1 MKTILR
7 YFWYRE
13 KYALHRSV
21 NGFFYY
27 LRKLPLVG
35 KSIPESIFKSY
46 SFKSGLFL
54 VLHILSIPSRF
65 LVKGLWLALNFY
77 FASFWINLL
86 ANGHLTSWQ
95 IQDENWLLGFS
106 IWITFVSFIYRFG
119 KGFEPFIAKSERE
132 FMQNFGLSQSS
143 FLQSQLFVEPIITS
157 LSYLPALL
165 IFSSLSGN
173 WLYLPL
179 GLLTIPAGSFT
190 GQALNRA
197 LFNRGV
203 LARRN
208 SWQSWIILGT
218 GLAAIACLILF
229 RNHLSP
235 IFLLPVLVYQVL
247 LIWLSYGY
255 LKQQTNHL
263 DYLSYCM
270 DQSLQLDKK
279 VSELIQTQGNEYTR
293 QGLQMQAK
301 LNMETGKDLS
311 HLSGMTYLNALLF
324 DRYRSILTKKLL
336 FRLGCLLAIILFL
349 EGIRW
354 FSKED
359 IEISNANYIEGLPFT
374 FMVMYAAS
382 MGKAVAQMVFVNCDI
397 SMLHYPFYRE
407 AKTIIAGFHYRFLQ
421 TVKLNAAFSG
431 SLLLALIFFT
441 RVQLPIETYLL
452 TALLLLSLTA
462 LFSFHDLFI
471 YYILQPFTKD
481 MEVVNPV
488 YKFLSG
494 ALYWVAYLN
503 IKLELGSHLYILL
516 ISLTMIAYVSIGY
529 WILLKKAPQTFRL
542 KA

>member
-7 YFWYRE
+7 YFWYQE
-13 KYALHRSV
+13 KYNLYRTV

-46 SFKSGLFL
+46 GFKSGLFW
-54 VLHILSIPSRF
+54 VLHIFSIPSRF

-77 FASFWINLL
+77 FASFWMNIL
-86 ANGHLTSWQ
+86 ASEELTFWN
-95 IQDENWLLGFS
+95 ILPGTWLLGFF
-106 IWITFVSFIYRFG
+106 IWMVFVGYANRFG
-119 KGFEPFIAKSERE
+119 KGFVPFIAKSERE

-157 LSYLPALL
+157 LFYLPALL

-179 GLLTIPAGSFT
+179 GLLTIPAGSFA
-190 GQALNRA
+190 GQALNRWF
-197 LFNRGV
+197 FNRQI
-203 LARRN
+203 LSRRN
-208 SWQSWIILGT
+208 SWQYWVILGT
-218 GLAAIACLILF
+218 GLAAIASLILF
-229 RNHLSP
+229 HNHLSL
-235 IFLLPVLVYQVL
+235 IFLLPVLACQGF
-247 LIWLSYGY
+247 LIWFGYRY

-263 DYLSYCM
+263 DYLQYCM
-270 DQSLQLDKK
+270 DQSLQMDKK
-279 VSELIQTQGNEYTR
+279 IFEMTKGNEYTR

-324 DRYRSILTKKLL
+324 DRYKKVLYKKVRNWVLAVGVILVSLEAFRYYLEPFTLTDAVLL
-336 FRLGCLLAIILFL
+336 QA
-349 EGIRW
+349 
-354 FSKED
+354 
-359 IEISNANYIEGLPFT
+359 LPFS
-374 FMVMYAAS
+374 FMIMYVAS
-382 MGKAVAQMVFVNCDI
+382 SGKVVAQMVFVNCDI

-407 AKTIIAGFHYRFLQ
+407 AKTIIAGFNYRFLQ
-421 TVKLNAAFSG
+421 TFKLNLIFAFSLFLAIMALG
-431 SLLLALIFFT
+431 RFAFSL
-441 RVQLPIETYLL
+441 ETILL
-452 TALLLLSLTA
+452 TALLLISLTA

-503 IKLELGSHLYILL
+503 TQLDLGSHTYILL
-516 ISLTMIAYVSIGY
+516 VSLAMITYVSIGY

-542 KA
+542 KS

>member
-7 YFWYRE
+7 YFWYQE
-13 KYALHRSV
+13 KYNLYRTV

-54 VLHILSIPSRF
+54 LLHILSIPSRF

-106 IWITFVSFIYRFG
+106 MWMVFVGYTYRFG

-132 FMQNFGLSQSS
+132 FMRNFGLSQSS

-157 LSYLPALL
+157 LFYLPALL

-179 GLLTIPAGSFT
+179 GLLTIPAGSFA
-190 GQALNRA
+190 GQALNRWF
-197 LFNRGV
+197 FNRQI
-203 LARRN
+203 LSRRN
-208 SWQSWIILGT
+208 SWQYWVILGT
-218 GLAAIACLILF
+218 GLAAIASLILF

-235 IFLLPVLVYQVL
+235 IFLLPVLACQVL
-247 LIWLSYGY
+247 LIWFGYGY

-263 DYLSYCM
+263 DYLQYCM
-270 DQSLQLDKK
+270 DQSLQMDKK
-279 VSELIQTQGNEYTR
+279 IFEMTKGNEYTR

-301 LNMETGKDLS
+301 LSMETGKDLS

-324 DRYRSILTKKLL
+324 DRYRSILTKKLH
-336 FRLGCLLAIILFL
+336 FRLGCLLAIVLFI

-359 IEISNANYIEGLPFT
+359 IQISNANYIEGLPFA
-374 FMVMYAAS
+374 FMVMYVAS
-382 MGKAVAQMVFVNCDI
+382 MGKVVAQMVFVNCDI

-407 AKTIIAGFHYRFLQ
+407 AKTIIAGFNYRFWQ
-421 TVKLNAAFSG
+421 TCKLNLIFASSLFLTIMVLGRFAFSM
-431 SLLLALIFFT
+431 
-441 RVQLPIETYLL
+441 ETILL
-452 TALLLLSLTA
+452 TALLLISLTA

-481 MEVVNPV
+481 MDVSNPL

-503 IKLELGSHLYILL
+503 TQLDLGSHTYILL
-516 ISLTMIAYVSIGY
+516 VSLAMITYVSIGY

-542 KA
+542 KE

>member
-7 YFWYRE
+7 YSWYQE
-13 KYALHRSV
+13 KYNLYRSV

-46 SFKSGLFL
+46 SFKSGFFL

-65 LVKGLWLALNFY
+65 LVKGIWLAFY
-77 FASFWINLL
+77 SCIAAFWIKLL
-86 ANGHLTSWQ
+86 SNNQLKFWQ
-95 IQDENWLLGFS
+95 IPSDAWLLCFS
-106 IWITFVSFIYRFG
+106 MWAIFVGYIYRFG
-119 KGFEPFIAKSERE
+119 RGFEPFIAKPERE
-132 FMQNFGLSQSS
+132 FMRNFGLSQSS

-157 LSYLPALL
+157 LAYLPALL
-165 IFSSLSGN
+165 IFSNLAGN

-179 GLLTIPAGSFT
+179 GLLTIPSGSLT
-190 GQALNRA
+190 GHALNRA
-197 LFNRGV
+197 LFKRGI

-208 SWQSWIILGT
+208 SWQSWVIFGT
-218 GLAAIACLILF
+218 GLVAIACLILF
-229 RNHLSP
+229 RNHLLP
-235 IFLLPVLVYQVL
+235 IFLLPVLVCQVL

-263 DYLSYCM
+263 DYLQYCM
-270 DQSLQLDKK
+270 DQSLQLDQKIFEMTK
-279 VSELIQTQGNEYTR
+279 GNEYTR

-301 LNMETGKDLS
+301 LNAETGKDLS

-324 DRYRSILTKKLL
+324 DRYKKVLYKKVQNWVLALVVIL
-336 FRLGCLLAIILFL
+336 AAL
-349 EGIRW
+349 EGIRYFLEP
-354 FSKED
+354 FSFTE
-359 IEISNANYIEGLPFT
+359 AYLLQFLPLS
-374 FMVMYAAS
+374 FMIMYVAS
-382 MGKAVAQMVFVNCDI
+382 SGKVVAQMVFVNCDI

-407 AKTIIAGFHYRFLQ
+407 AKTIIAGFNYRFLQ
-421 TVKLNAAFSG
+421 TCKLNLIFATCLFLAIMVLGRFAFS
-431 SLLLALIFFT
+431 L
-441 RVQLPIETYLL
+441 ETILL

-471 YYILQPFTKD
+471 YYILQPFTND
-481 MEVVNPV
+481 MDVVNPL

-503 IKLELGSHLYILL
+503 TRINVGSHTYILL
-516 ISLTMIAYVSIGY
+516 VSLAMIAYVSIGY

>member
-7 YFWYRE
+7 YFWYQE
-13 KYALHRSV
+13 KYNLYRTV

-54 VLHILSIPSRF
+54 ILHILSIPSRF

-77 FASFWINLL
+77 FASFWMNILSTGEPTFWNILP
-86 ANGHLTSWQ
+86 NT
-95 IQDENWLLGFS
+95 WLLGFS
-106 IWITFVSFIYRFG
+106 LWLVFVGYAYRFG

-157 LSYLPALL
+157 LFYLPALL

-179 GLLTIPAGSFT
+179 GLLTIPTGVFT
-190 GQALNRA
+190 GQALKRA

-208 SWQSWIILGT
+208 SWQSWVILAT
-218 GLAAIACLILF
+218 GLAAIASLILF

-235 IFLLPVLVYQVL
+235 IFLLPVLACQVL
-247 LIWLSYGY
+247 LIWFGYGY

-263 DYLSYCM
+263 DYLYYCM
-270 DQSLQLDKK
+270 DQSLQMDKK
-279 VSELIQTQGNEYTR
+279 IFEMTKGNEYTR

-301 LNMETGKDLS
+301 LNIEKGKDLS

-324 DRYRSILTKKLL
+324 DRYKKVLYKKVRGWVLSLVVILVALEAFRYYLEPFELTDAVLL
-336 FRLGCLLAIILFL
+336 RC
-349 EGIRW
+349 
-354 FSKED
+354 
-359 IEISNANYIEGLPFT
+359 LPFS
-374 FMVMYAAS
+374 FMIMYVAS
-382 MGKAVAQMVFVNCDI
+382 SGKVVAQMVFVNCDI

-407 AKTIIAGFHYRFLQ
+407 AKTIIAGFNYRFLQ
-421 TVKLNAAFSG
+421 TFKLNLIFAFSLFLAIMALG
-431 SLLLALIFFT
+431 RFAFSL
-441 RVQLPIETYLL
+441 ETILL
-452 TALLLLSLTA
+452 TALLLISLTA

-503 IKLELGSHLYILL
+503 IKLDIGSHLYILL
-516 ISLTMIAYVSIGY
+516 ISLAMIAYVSIGY

-542 KA
+542 K

>member
-7 YFWYRE
+7 YFWYQE
-13 KYALHRSV
+13 KYNLHRTV

-35 KSIPESIFKSY
+35 QSIPESIFKSY
-46 SFKSGLFL
+46 SFKSALFL
-54 VLHILSIPSRF
+54 FLHIFSIPSRF

-86 ANGHLTSWQ
+86 SGGEFNFWNVLPGT
-95 IQDENWLLGFS
+95 WLLGFS
-106 IWITFVSFIYRFG
+106 LWLVFVGYAFRFG
-119 KGFEPFIAKSERE
+119 KGFEPFIAKSKRE
-132 FMQNFGLSQSS
+132 FMRNFGLSQSS
-143 FLQSQLFVEPIITS
+143 FLQSQLFIEPIITS

-190 GQALNRA
+190 GQALNRWF
-197 LFNRGV
+197 FNRRILSG
-203 LARRN
+203 RN

-218 GLAAIACLILF
+218 GLAAIASLILF

-235 IFLLPVLVYQVL
+235 IFLLPVLACQVL
-247 LIWLSYGY
+247 LIWFGYRY

-263 DYLSYCM
+263 DYFYYCM
-270 DQSLQLDKK
+270 DQSLQMDKNFF
-279 VSELIQTQGNEYTR
+279 ELTKGNEYTR
-293 QGLQMQAK
+293 QGLQMQDK
-301 LNMETGKDLS
+301 LSTEKGKDLS

-324 DRYRSILTKKLL
+324 DRYKKVLYKKVRNWVLSLVVILVALEALRYYLGPFELTDTILL
-336 FRLGCLLAIILFL
+336 RF
-349 EGIRW
+349 
-354 FSKED
+354 
-359 IEISNANYIEGLPFT
+359 LPFS
-374 FMVMYAAS
+374 FMIMYIAS
-382 MGKAVAQMVFVNCDI
+382 SGKVVVQMVFVNCDI

-407 AKTIIAGFHYRFLQ
+407 AKTIIAGFNYRFWQ
-421 TVKLNAAFSG
+421 ICKLNLIFACSLFLTIMVLGRFAFSM
-431 SLLLALIFFT
+431 
-441 RVQLPIETYLL
+441 ETILL
-452 TALLLLSLTA
+452 TALLLISLTA

-481 MEVVNPV
+481 MDVSNPL
-488 YKFLSG
+488 YKFLSW

-503 IKLELGSHLYILL
+503 SKLDLGSHLYILL
-516 ISLTMIAYVSIGY
+516 ISLAMIAYVSIGY

-542 KA
+542 KL

>member
-7 YFWYRE
+7 YFWYQE
-13 KYALHRSV
+13 KYNLYRTV

-35 KSIPESIFKSY
+35 QSIPESIFKSY
-46 SFKSGLFL
+46 SFKSSLFL
-54 VLHILSIPSRF
+54 ILHVLSIPSRF

-106 IWITFVSFIYRFG
+106 MWMVFVGYTYRFG

-132 FMQNFGLSQSS
+132 FMRNFGLSQSS

-157 LSYLPALL
+157 LFYLPALL
-165 IFSSLSGN
+165 IFSILSGS

-179 GLLTIPAGSFT
+179 GLLIIPAGSFT

-197 LFNRGV
+197 LFNRGI

-208 SWQSWIILGT
+208 SWQYWVILAT
-218 GLAAIACLILF
+218 GLAAIASLILF

-235 IFLLPVLVYQVL
+235 IFLLPVLVCQVL
-247 LIWLSYGY
+247 LIWFGYGY

-263 DYLSYCM
+263 DYLYYCM
-270 DQSLQLDKK
+270 DQSLQMDKK
-279 VSELIQTQGNEYTR
+279 IFELTKGNEYTR

-301 LNMETGKDLS
+301 LSIEKGKDLS

-324 DRYRSILTKKLL
+324 DRYKKVLYKKVRGWVLSLVVILVALEAFRYYLEPFELTDAVLL
-336 FRLGCLLAIILFL
+336 RC
-349 EGIRW
+349 
-354 FSKED
+354 
-359 IEISNANYIEGLPFT
+359 LPFS
-374 FMVMYAAS
+374 FMIMYIAS
-382 MGKAVAQMVFVNCDI
+382 SGNVVAQMVFVNCDI

-407 AKTIIAGFHYRFLQ
+407 AKTIIAGFNYRFLQ
-421 TVKLNAAFSG
+421 TFKLNLIFAFSLFLAIMALG
-431 SLLLALIFFT
+431 RFAFSL
-441 RVQLPIETYLL
+441 ETILL
-452 TALLLLSLTA
+452 TALLLISLTA

-503 IKLELGSHLYILL
+503 TQLDLGSHLYILL
-516 ISLTMIAYVSIGY
+516 ISIAMITYVSIGY

-542 KA
+542 KE

>member
-1 MKTILR
+1 MKTILH
-7 YFWYRE
+7 YFWYQE
-13 KYALHRSV
+13 KYNLHRTV

-35 KSIPESIFKSY
+35 QSIPESIFKSY
-46 SFKSGLFL
+46 SFKSALFL
-54 VLHILSIPSRF
+54 FLHIFSIPSRF

-86 ANGHLTSWQ
+86 SGGEFNFWNVLPGT
-95 IQDENWLLGFS
+95 WLLGFS
-106 IWITFVSFIYRFG
+106 LWLVFVGYAFRFG

-132 FMQNFGLSQSS
+132 FMRNFGLSQSS

-179 GLLTIPAGSFT
+179 GLLTIPTGVFT

-197 LFNRGV
+197 LFNRGI

-208 SWQSWIILGT
+208 SWQSWVILGT
-218 GLAAIACLILF
+218 GLAAIASLIFF

-235 IFLLPVLVYQVL
+235 IFLLPILACQVL
-247 LIWLSYGY
+247 LIWFGYRY

-263 DYLSYCM
+263 DYLYYCM
-270 DQSLQLDKK
+270 DQSLQMDKK
-279 VSELIQTQGNEYTR
+279 IFEMTKGNEYTR
-293 QGLQMQAK
+293 QGLQMQDK
-301 LNMETGKDLS
+301 LSTEKGKDLS

-324 DRYRSILTKKLL
+324 DRYKKILYKKVRNWVLSLVVILVALEAFRYYLEPFELTDAVLL
-336 FRLGCLLAIILFL
+336 RC
-349 EGIRW
+349 
-354 FSKED
+354 
-359 IEISNANYIEGLPFT
+359 LPFS
-374 FMVMYAAS
+374 FMIMYIAS
-382 MGKAVAQMVFVNCDI
+382 SGKVVAQMVFVNCDI

-407 AKTIIAGFHYRFLQ
+407 AKTIIAGFNYRFWQ
-421 TVKLNAAFSG
+421 ICKLNLIFACSLFLTIMVLGRFAFSM
-431 SLLLALIFFT
+431 
-441 RVQLPIETYLL
+441 ETILL
-452 TALLLLSLTA
+452 TALLLISLTA

-503 IKLELGSHLYILL
+503 IKLDLGSHLYILL
-516 ISLTMIAYVSIGY
+516 ISIAMITYVSIGY

-542 KA
+542 KG

>member
-7 YFWYRE
+7 YFWYQE
-13 KYALHRSV
+13 KYNLYRTV

-35 KSIPESIFKSY
+35 KKIPESIFKSY

-54 VLHILSIPSRF
+54 ILHILSIPSRF
-65 LVKGLWLALNFY
+65 LVKGFWLLFHFY
-77 FASFWINLL
+77 HASFWMNIL
-86 ANGHLTSWQ
+86 ATGEPTFWKVLPNT
-95 IQDENWLLGFS
+95 WLLGFIS
-106 IWITFVSFIYRFG
+106 WILFIGLANRFS
-119 KGFEPFIAKSERE
+119 KGLDPVISKSDRE
-132 FMQNFGLSQSS
+132 FLQNFGLSQSN
-143 FLQSQLFVEPIITS
+143 FLQSQLFIEPILTTIY
-157 LSYLPALL
+157 YLPTLV
-165 IFSSLSGN
+165 IFCLMTNQWLVFPIGLMTVIAGHLSGH
-173 WLYLPL
+173 
-179 GLLTIPAGSFT
+179 
-190 GQALNRA
+190 ALNRWFFEHHI
-197 LFNRGV
+197 LT
-203 LARRN
+203 RRN
-208 SWQSWIILGT
+208 SWHSWLWLTFVFALYVLVTI
-218 GLAAIACLILF
+218 F
-229 RNHLSP
+229 RNTFSLRMLVP
-235 IFLLPVLVYQVL
+235 ILIIQPLLT
-247 LIWLSYGY
+247 WLSYYY
-255 LKQQTNHL
+255 LKQQTNNI
-263 DYLSYCM
+263 DYLQYCM
-270 DQSLQLDKK
+270 DQSLQMDKK
-279 VSELIQTQGNEYTR
+279 ILEMTKGNEYTR

-301 LNMETGKDLS
+301 LSTEKGKDLS

-324 DRYRSILTKKLL
+324 DRYRSILTKKLH
-336 FRLGCLLAIILFL
+336 FRLGCLLAIVLFI

-354 FSKED
+354 FSKDD
-359 IEISNANYIEGLPFT
+359 IQISNTNYIEGLPFT
-374 FMVMYAAS
+374 FMVIYIAS
-382 MGKAVAQMVFVNCDI
+382 MGKAVTQMVFVNCDI

-431 SLLLALIFFT
+431 SLLLALIIFT
-441 RVQLPIETYLL
+441 RAQLPIESYLL

-503 IKLELGSHLYILL
+503 IKLDLGSHLYILL
-516 ISLTMIAYVSIGY
+516 ISLAMIAYVSIGY

>member
-7 YFWYRE
+7 YFWYQE
-13 KYALHRSV
+13 KYNLYRTV

-54 VLHILSIPSRF
+54 ILHIISIPSRF
-65 LVKGLWLALNFY
+65 LVKGIWLTLNFY
-77 FASFWINLL
+77 LASFWINILSGEEF
-86 ANGHLTSWQ
+86 NFWNIIPET
-95 IQDENWLLGFS
+95 WLLGFS
-106 IWITFVSFIYRFG
+106 IWMTFVSYIYRFG

-179 GLLTIPAGSFT
+179 GLLAIPAGSFT
-190 GQALNRA
+190 GQALNRWF
-197 LFNRGV
+197 FNRQI
-203 LARRN
+203 LSRRN
-208 SWQSWIILGT
+208 SWQSWVILGT
-218 GLAAIACLILF
+218 GLAAIASLILF

-235 IFLLPVLVYQVL
+235 IFLLPVLVCQVL
-247 LIWLSYGY
+247 LIWFGYGY

-263 DYLSYCM
+263 DYLYYCM
-270 DQSLQLDKK
+270 DQSLQMDKK
-279 VSELIQTQGNEYTR
+279 LFELTKGNEYTR
-293 QGLQMQAK
+293 QGLLMQNK
-301 LNMETGKDLS
+301 LSTEKGKDLS

-324 DRYRSILTKKLL
+324 DRYKKVLYKKVRGWVLSLVVILVALEAFRYYLEPFELTDAVLL
-336 FRLGCLLAIILFL
+336 RC
-349 EGIRW
+349 
-354 FSKED
+354 
-359 IEISNANYIEGLPFT
+359 LPFS
-374 FMVMYAAS
+374 FMIMYVAS
-382 MGKAVAQMVFVNCDI
+382 SGKVVAQMVFVNCDI

-407 AKTIIAGFHYRFLQ
+407 AKTIIAGFNYRFLQ
-421 TVKLNAAFSG
+421 TCKLN
-431 SLLLALIFFT
+431 LIFASSLFLT
-441 RVQLPIETYLL
+441 IMVLGRFAFNMETILL
-452 TALLLLSLTA
+452 TALLLISLTA

-503 IKLELGSHLYILL
+503 TQLDLGSHTYILL
-516 ISLTMIAYVSIGY
+516 VSLAMIAYVSIGY

-542 KA
+542 K

>member
-7 YFWYRE
+7 YFWYQE
-13 KYALHRSV
+13 KYNLHRTV

-35 KSIPESIFKSY
+35 QSIPESIFKSY
-46 SFKSGLFL
+46 SFKSVLFL
-54 VLHILSIPSRF
+54 FLHIFSIPSRF

-86 ANGHLTSWQ
+86 SGGEFNFWNVLPGT
-95 IQDENWLLGFS
+95 WLLGFS
-106 IWITFVSFIYRFG
+106 LWLVFVGYAFRFG
-119 KGFEPFIAKSERE
+119 KGFEPFIAKSKRE
-132 FMQNFGLSQSS
+132 FMRNFGLSQSS
-143 FLQSQLFVEPIITS
+143 FLQSQLFIEPIITS

-190 GQALNRA
+190 GQALNRWF
-197 LFNRGV
+197 FNRRILSG
-203 LARRN
+203 RN
-208 SWQSWIILGT
+208 SWQSWVILGT
-218 GLAAIACLILF
+218 GLAAIASLILL

-235 IFLLPVLVYQVL
+235 IFLLPVLACQVL
-247 LIWLSYGY
+247 LIWFGYRY

-263 DYLSYCM
+263 DYFYYCM
-270 DQSLQLDKK
+270 DQSLQMDKNFF
-279 VSELIQTQGNEYTR
+279 ELTKGNEYTR
-293 QGLQMQAK
+293 QGLQMQDK
-301 LNMETGKDLS
+301 LSTEKGKDLS

-324 DRYRSILTKKLL
+324 DRYKKVLYKKVRNWVLSLVVILVALEAFRYYLEPFELTDAVLL
-336 FRLGCLLAIILFL
+336 RC
-349 EGIRW
+349 
-354 FSKED
+354 
-359 IEISNANYIEGLPFT
+359 LPFS
-374 FMVMYAAS
+374 FMIMYIAS
-382 MGKAVAQMVFVNCDI
+382 SGKVVAQMVFVNCDI

-407 AKTIIAGFHYRFLQ
+407 AKTIIAGFNYRFWQ
-421 TVKLNAAFSG
+421 TCKLNLIFAGSLFAVILVLGRFAFS
-431 SLLLALIFFT
+431 L
-441 RVQLPIETYLL
+441 ETILL

-481 MEVVNPV
+481 MDVSNPF

-503 IKLELGSHLYILL
+503 TQLDLGSHTYILL
-516 ISLTMIAYVSIGY
+516 VSLAMIDYFSIGY

-542 KA
+542 KL

>member
-7 YFWYRE
+7 YFWYQE
-13 KYALHRSV
+13 KYNLYRTV

-27 LRKLPLVG
+27 LRKLPLVS

-54 VLHILSIPSRF
+54 FLHILSIPSRF

-77 FASFWINLL
+77 FASFWMNIL
-86 ANGHLTSWQ
+86 ASEELTFWN
-95 IQDENWLLGFS
+95 ILPGTWLLGFS
-106 IWITFVSFIYRFG
+106 LWLVFVGYAYRFG

-157 LSYLPALL
+157 LFYLPALL

-179 GLLTIPAGSFT
+179 GLLTIPAGSFA
-190 GQALNRA
+190 GQALNRYF
-197 LFNRGV
+197 FNRQI
-203 LARRN
+203 LSRRN
-208 SWQSWIILGT
+208 SWQYWVILGT
-218 GLAAIACLILF
+218 GLAVIACLILF

-235 IFLLPVLVYQVL
+235 IFLLPVLACQVL
-247 LIWLSYGY
+247 LIWFGYRY

-263 DYLSYCM
+263 DYLQYCM
-270 DQSLQLDKK
+270 DQSLQMDKK
-279 VSELIQTQGNEYTR
+279 IFELTKGNEYTR

-301 LNMETGKDLS
+301 LSIKKGKDLS

-324 DRYRSILTKKLL
+324 DRYKNVLYKKVRNWVLALIVIL
-336 FRLGCLLAIILFL
+336 AAL
-349 EGIRW
+349 EGIRY
-354 FSKED
+354 FLEPVTFTED
-359 IEISNANYIEGLPFT
+359 YLLQFLPLS
-374 FMVMYAAS
+374 FMIMYVAS
-382 MGKAVAQMVFVNCDI
+382 SGKVVAQMVFVNCDI

-407 AKTIIAGFHYRFLQ
+407 AKTIIAGFNYRFLQ
-421 TVKLNAAFSG
+421 TCKLN
-431 SLLLALIFFT
+431 LIFATSLFLVIMILW
-441 RVQLPIETYLL
+441 RFALSLETILL

-503 IKLELGSHLYILL
+503 TQLDLGSHTYILL
-516 ISLTMIAYVSIGY
+516 VSLAMIAYVSIGY

-542 KA
+542 K

>member
-7 YFWYRE
+7 YFWYQE
-13 KYALHRSV
+13 KYNLYRTV

-54 VLHILSIPSRF
+54 ILHVLSIPSRF
-65 LVKGLWLALNFY
+65 LVKGIWLTLNFSL
-77 FASFWINLL
+77 ASFWINILSGGEF
-86 ANGHLTSWQ
+86 NFWNIPPET
-95 IQDENWLLGFS
+95 WLLGFS
-106 IWITFVSFIYRFG
+106 LWLVFVGYTYRFG

-132 FMQNFGLSQSS
+132 FMRNFGLSQSS
-143 FLQSQLFVEPIITS
+143 FLQSQLFVEPIITC
-157 LSYLPALL
+157 LFYLPALL
-165 IFSSLSGN
+165 IFSSLAGN

-197 LFNRGV
+197 LFNRGI

-208 SWQSWIILGT
+208 SWQSWVILGT
-218 GLAAIACLILF
+218 GLVAIASLILF

-235 IFLLPVLVYQVL
+235 IFLLPVLVCQVL
-247 LIWLSYGY
+247 LIWFGYRY

-279 VSELIQTQGNEYTR
+279 IVEMTKGNEYTR

-311 HLSGMTYLNALLF
+311 LLSGMTYLNALLF

-336 FRLGCLLAIILFL
+336 FRLGCLLAIVLFL

-359 IEISNANYIEGLPFT
+359 IEISNANYIEGLPFA
-374 FMVMYAAS
+374 FMVMYVAS

-421 TVKLNAAFSG
+421 TVKLNTAFSG
-431 SLLLALIFFT
+431 SLLLALIIFT
-441 RVQLPIETYLL
+441 RAQLPIETYLL
-452 TALLLLSLTA
+452 TTLLLLSLTA

-503 IKLELGSHLYILL
+503 IKLDIGSHLYILL
-516 ISLTMIAYVSIGY
+516 ISLAMIAYVSIGY

-542 KA
+542 K

>member
-7 YFWYRE
+7 YFWYQE
-13 KYALHRSV
+13 KYNLHRTV

-35 KSIPESIFKSY
+35 QSIPESIFKSY
-46 SFKSGLFL
+46 SFKSVLFL
-54 VLHILSIPSRF
+54 FLHIFSIPSRF

-86 ANGHLTSWQ
+86 SGGEFNFWNVLPGT
-95 IQDENWLLGFS
+95 WLLGFS
-106 IWITFVSFIYRFG
+106 LWLVFVGYAFRFG
-119 KGFEPFIAKSERE
+119 KGFEPFIAKSKRE
-132 FMQNFGLSQSS
+132 FMRNFGLSQSS
-143 FLQSQLFVEPIITS
+143 FLQSQLFIEPIITS

-190 GQALNRA
+190 GQALNRWF
-197 LFNRGV
+197 FNRRILSG
-203 LARRN
+203 RN
-208 SWQSWIILGT
+208 SWQSWVILGT
-218 GLAAIACLILF
+218 GLATIASLILF

-235 IFLLPVLVYQVL
+235 IVLLPVLVCQVL
-247 LIWLSYGY
+247 LIWFGYRY

-263 DYLSYCM
+263 DYFYYCM
-270 DQSLQLDKK
+270 DQSLQMDKNFF
-279 VSELIQTQGNEYTR
+279 ELTKGNEYTR
-293 QGLQMQAK
+293 QGLQMQDK
-301 LNMETGKDLS
+301 LSIEKGKDLS

-324 DRYRSILTKKLL
+324 DRYKKVLYKKVRNWVLSLVVILVALEAFRYYLEPFELTEAVLL
-336 FRLGCLLAIILFL
+336 QC
-349 EGIRW
+349 
-354 FSKED
+354 
-359 IEISNANYIEGLPFT
+359 LPFS
-374 FMVMYAAS
+374 FMIMYLAS
-382 MGKAVAQMVFVNCDI
+382 SGKVVAQMVFVNCDI

-407 AKTIIAGFHYRFLQ
+407 AKTIIAGFNYRFWQ
-421 TVKLNAAFSG
+421 ICKLNLIFACSLFLTIMVLGRFAFSM
-431 SLLLALIFFT
+431 
-441 RVQLPIETYLL
+441 ETILL
-452 TALLLLSLTA
+452 TALLLISLTA

-481 MEVVNPV
+481 MEVINPV

-503 IKLELGSHLYILL
+503 IKLDLGSHLYILL
-516 ISLTMIAYVSIGY
+516 ISLAMIAYVSIGY

-542 KA
+542 KL

>member
-7 YFWYRE
+7 YFWYQE
-13 KYALHRSV
+13 KYNLHRTV

-35 KSIPESIFKSY
+35 QSIPESIFKSY
-46 SFKSGLFL
+46 SFKSVLFL
-54 VLHILSIPSRF
+54 FLHIFSIPSRF

-86 ANGHLTSWQ
+86 SGGEFNFWNVLPGT
-95 IQDENWLLGFS
+95 WLLGFS
-106 IWITFVSFIYRFG
+106 LWLVFVGYAFRFG
-119 KGFEPFIAKSERE
+119 KGFEPFIAKSKRE
-132 FMQNFGLSQSS
+132 FMRNFGLSQSS
-143 FLQSQLFVEPIITS
+143 FLQSQLFIEPIITS

-190 GQALNRA
+190 GQALNRWF
-197 LFNRGV
+197 FNRRILSG
-203 LARRN
+203 RN
-208 SWQSWIILGT
+208 SWQSWVILGT
-218 GLAAIACLILF
+218 GLAAIASLILL

-235 IFLLPVLVYQVL
+235 IFLLPVLACQVL
-247 LIWLSYGY
+247 LIWFGYRY

-263 DYLSYCM
+263 DYFYYCM
-270 DQSLQLDKK
+270 DQSLQMDKNFF
-279 VSELIQTQGNEYTR
+279 ELTKGNEYTR
-293 QGLQMQAK
+293 QGLQMQDK
-301 LNMETGKDLS
+301 LSTEKGKDLS

-324 DRYRSILTKKLL
+324 DRYKKVLYKKVRNWVLSLVVILVALEAFRYYLEPFELTEAVLL
-336 FRLGCLLAIILFL
+336 QC
-349 EGIRW
+349 
-354 FSKED
+354 
-359 IEISNANYIEGLPFT
+359 LPFS
-374 FMVMYAAS
+374 FMIMYIAS
-382 MGKAVAQMVFVNCDI
+382 SGKVVAQMVFVNCDI

-407 AKTIIAGFHYRFLQ
+407 AKTIIAGFNYRFWQ
-421 TVKLNAAFSG
+421 ICKLNLIFACSLFLTIMVLGRFAFSM
-431 SLLLALIFFT
+431 
-441 RVQLPIETYLL
+441 ETILL
-452 TALLLLSLTA
+452 TALLLISLTA

-481 MEVVNPV
+481 MEVINPV

-503 IKLELGSHLYILL
+503 IKLDLGSHLYVLL
-516 ISLTMIAYVSIGY
+516 ISLAMIAYVSIGY

-542 KA
+542 KG

>member
-7 YFWYRE
+7 YFWYQE
-13 KYALHRSV
+13 KYNLYRTV

-35 KSIPESIFKSY
+35 KKIPESIFKSY

-54 VLHILSIPSRF
+54 FLHILSIPSRF
-65 LVKGLWLALNFY
+65 LIKG
-77 FASFWINLL
+77 FWILLHFLFACSWLNLL
-86 ANGHLTSWQ
+86 LTGEPSLVD
-95 IQDENWLLGFS
+95 IHPDTWLLGFLLLCLS
-106 IWITFVSFIYRFG
+106 VGFINRFSQSFQ
-119 KGFEPFIAKSERE
+119 PFINKSDRE
-132 FMQNFGLSQSS
+132 FMQQFRLSHGQ
-143 FLQSQLFVEPIITS
+143 FIQSQLFVEPILTS
-157 LSYLPALL
+157 LYYLPALL
-165 IFSSLSGN
+165 VYCVLTKN
-173 WLYLPL
+173 PLYLPA
-179 GLLTIPAGSFT
+179 GLLIVPSGHFS
-190 GQALNRA
+190 GQALNRL
-197 LFNRGV
+197 LFNR
-203 LARRN
+203 N
-208 SWQSWIILGT
+208 IFFKQHSWPVWASI
-218 GLAAIACLILF
+218 AIGFGSFFVLILF
-229 RNHLSP
+229 RDSLSTSLLIP
-235 IFLLPVLVYQVL
+235 IFISQ
-247 LIWLSYGY
+247 LILTWLGY
-255 LKQQTNHL
+255 RYIQGQTNHL
-263 DYLSYCM
+263 DYLQYCM
-270 DQSLQLDKK
+270 DQSLQMDKK
-279 VSELIQTQGNEYTR
+279 IFEMTKGNEYTR

-301 LNMETGKDLS
+301 LNAETGKDLS

-324 DRYRSILTKKLL
+324 DRYRSVLTKKLH
-336 FRLGCLLAIILFL
+336 FRLGCLLAIILFI

-354 FSKED
+354 FSKDD
-359 IEISNANYIEGLPFT
+359 IQISNTNYIEGLPFT

-407 AKTIIAGFHYRFLQ
+407 SKTIIAGFHYRFLQ

-431 SLLLALIFFT
+431 SLLLALIIFT
-441 RVQLPIETYLL
+441 RAQLPIETYLL

-503 IKLELGSHLYILL
+503 TQLDLGSHTYILL
-516 ISLTMIAYVSIGY
+516 VSLAMIAYVSIGY

-542 KA
+542 K

>member
-7 YFWYRE
+7 YFWYQE
-13 KYALHRSV
+13 KYNLHRTV

-35 KSIPESIFKSY
+35 QSIPESIFKSY
-46 SFKSGLFL
+46 SFKSALFL
-54 VLHILSIPSRF
+54 FLHIFSIPSRF

-86 ANGHLTSWQ
+86 SGGEFNFRNVLPGT
-95 IQDENWLLGFS
+95 WLLGFS
-106 IWITFVSFIYRFG
+106 LWLVFVGYAFRFG
-119 KGFEPFIAKSERE
+119 KGFEPFIAKSKRE
-132 FMQNFGLSQSS
+132 FMRNFGLSQSS
-143 FLQSQLFVEPIITS
+143 FLQSQLFIEPIITS

-190 GQALNRA
+190 GQALNRWF
-197 LFNRGV
+197 FNRRILSG
-203 LARRN
+203 RN

-218 GLAAIACLILF
+218 GLAAIASLILF

-235 IFLLPVLVYQVL
+235 IFLLPVLACQVL
-247 LIWLSYGY
+247 LIWFGYRY

-263 DYLSYCM
+263 DYFYYCM
-270 DQSLQLDKK
+270 DQSLQMDKNFF
-279 VSELIQTQGNEYTR
+279 ELTKGNEYTR
-293 QGLQMQAK
+293 QGLQMQDK
-301 LNMETGKDLS
+301 LSTEKGKDLS

-324 DRYRSILTKKLL
+324 DRYKKVLYKKVRNWVLSLVVILVALEALRYYLGPFELTDTILL
-336 FRLGCLLAIILFL
+336 RF
-349 EGIRW
+349 
-354 FSKED
+354 
-359 IEISNANYIEGLPFT
+359 LPFS
-374 FMVMYAAS
+374 FMIMYIAS
-382 MGKAVAQMVFVNCDI
+382 SGKVVVQMVFVNCDI

-407 AKTIIAGFHYRFLQ
+407 AKTIIAGFNYRFWQ
-421 TVKLNAAFSG
+421 ICKLNLIFACSLFLTIMVLGRFAFSM
-431 SLLLALIFFT
+431 
-441 RVQLPIETYLL
+441 ETILL
-452 TALLLLSLTA
+452 TALLLISLTA

-481 MEVVNPV
+481 MDVSNPL
-488 YKFLSG
+488 YKFLSW

-503 IKLELGSHLYILL
+503 SKLDLGSHLYILL
-516 ISLTMIAYVSIGY
+516 ISLAMIAYVSIGY

-542 KA
+542 KG

>member
-7 YFWYRE
+7 YFWYQE
-13 KYALHRSV
+13 KYNLYRTV

-46 SFKSGLFL
+46 SFKSSLFL
-54 VLHILSIPSRF
+54 VLHIFSIPSRF
-65 LVKGLWLALNFY
+65 LVKGIWLTLNFY
-77 FASFWINLL
+77 LASFWINILSGEEF
-86 ANGHLTSWQ
+86 NFWNIIPET
-95 IQDENWLLGFS
+95 WLLGFS
-106 IWITFVSFIYRFG
+106 IWMTFVSYIYRFG

-157 LSYLPALL
+157 LFYLPALL

-179 GLLTIPAGSFT
+179 GLLTIPTGVFT
-190 GQALNRA
+190 GQALKRA

-208 SWQSWIILGT
+208 SWQSWVILAT
-218 GLAAIACLILF
+218 GLAAIASLILF

-235 IFLLPVLVYQVL
+235 IFLLPVLACQVL
-247 LIWLSYGY
+247 LIWFGYGY

-263 DYLSYCM
+263 DYLYYCM
-270 DQSLQLDKK
+270 DQSLQMDKK
-279 VSELIQTQGNEYTR
+279 IFEMTKGNEYTR

-301 LNMETGKDLS
+301 LNIEKGKDLS

-324 DRYRSILTKKLL
+324 DRYKKVLYKKVRGWVLSLVVILVALEAFRYYLEPFELTDAVLL
-336 FRLGCLLAIILFL
+336 RC
-349 EGIRW
+349 
-354 FSKED
+354 
-359 IEISNANYIEGLPFT
+359 LPFS
-374 FMVMYAAS
+374 FMIMYVAS
-382 MGKAVAQMVFVNCDI
+382 SGKVVAQMVFVNCDI

-407 AKTIIAGFHYRFLQ
+407 AKTIIAGFNYRFLQ
-421 TVKLNAAFSG
+421 TFKLNLIFAFSLFLAIMALG
-431 SLLLALIFFT
+431 RFAFSL
-441 RVQLPIETYLL
+441 ETILL
-452 TALLLLSLTA
+452 TALLLISLTA

-503 IKLELGSHLYILL
+503 IKLDIGSHLYILL
-516 ISLTMIAYVSIGY
+516 ISIAMITYVSIGY

-542 KA
+542 K

>member
-7 YFWYRE
+7 YFWYQE
-13 KYALHRSV
+13 KYNLYRTV

-54 VLHILSIPSRF
+54 ILHILSIPSRF

-77 FASFWINLL
+77 FASFWMNIL
-86 ANGHLTSWQ
+86 ASEELTFWN
-95 IQDENWLLGFS
+95 ILPGTWLLGFS
-106 IWITFVSFIYRFG
+106 LWLVFVGYAYRFG

-157 LSYLPALL
+157 LFYLPALL

-190 GQALNRA
+190 GQALNRWF
-197 LFNRGV
+197 FNRRI
-203 LARRN
+203 LSRRN
-208 SWQSWIILGT
+208 SWQYWVILGT
-218 GLAAIACLILF
+218 GLAAIASLILF
-229 RNHLSP
+229 RNHLSL
-235 IFLLPVLVYQVL
+235 IFLLTVLVCQVL
-247 LIWLSYGY
+247 LIWFGYGY

-263 DYLSYCM
+263 DYLYYCM
-270 DQSLQLDKK
+270 DQSLQMDKK
-279 VSELIQTQGNEYTR
+279 LFELTKGNEYTR
-293 QGLQMQAK
+293 QGLLMQDK
-301 LNMETGKDLS
+301 LSTEKGKDLS

-324 DRYRSILTKKLL
+324 DRYKKVLYKKVRGWVLSLVVILVALEAFRYYLEPFELTDAVLL
-336 FRLGCLLAIILFL
+336 RC
-349 EGIRW
+349 
-354 FSKED
+354 
-359 IEISNANYIEGLPFT
+359 LPFS
-374 FMVMYAAS
+374 FMIMYVAS
-382 MGKAVAQMVFVNCDI
+382 SGKVVAQMVFVNCDI

-407 AKTIIAGFHYRFLQ
+407 AKTIIAGFNYRFLQ
-421 TVKLNAAFSG
+421 TFKLNLIFAFSLFLAIMALG
-431 SLLLALIFFT
+431 RFAFSL
-441 RVQLPIETYLL
+441 ETILL
-452 TALLLLSLTA
+452 TALLLISLTA

-503 IKLELGSHLYILL
+503 TQLDLGSHTYILL
-516 ISLTMIAYVSIGY
+516 VSLAMITYVSIGY

-542 KA
+542 K

>member
-7 YFWYRE
+7 YFWYQE
-13 KYALHRSV
+13 KYNLYRTV

-35 KSIPESIFKSY
+35 QSIPESIFKSY
-46 SFKSGLFL
+46 SFKSSLFL
-54 VLHILSIPSRF
+54 ILHVLSIPSRF
-65 LVKGLWLALNFY
+65 LVKGLWLVLNFY
-77 FASFWINLL
+77 FASFWMNIL
-86 ANGHLTSWQ
+86 ASEELTFWN
-95 IQDENWLLGFS
+95 ILPGTWLLGFA
-106 IWITFVSFIYRFG
+106 IWMVFVGYAYRFG

-190 GQALNRA
+190 GQALNRWF
-197 LFNRGV
+197 FNRRI
-203 LARRN
+203 LSRRN
-208 SWQSWIILGT
+208 SWQSWVILGT
-218 GLAAIACLILF
+218 GLAVIACLILF
-229 RNHLSP
+229 RNHLSL
-235 IFLLPVLVYQVL
+235 IFLLTVLVCQVL
-247 LIWLSYGY
+247 LIWFGYGY

-263 DYLSYCM
+263 DYLQYCM
-270 DQSLQLDKK
+270 DQSLQMDKK
-279 VSELIQTQGNEYTR
+279 IFELTKGNEYTR

-301 LNMETGKDLS
+301 LSTEKGKDLS

-324 DRYRSILTKKLL
+324 DRYKKVLYKKVRGWVLSLVVILVALEAFRYYLEPFELTDAVLL
-336 FRLGCLLAIILFL
+336 RC
-349 EGIRW
+349 
-354 FSKED
+354 
-359 IEISNANYIEGLPFT
+359 LPFS
-374 FMVMYAAS
+374 FMIMYVAS
-382 MGKAVAQMVFVNCDI
+382 SGKVVAQMVFVNCDI

-407 AKTIIAGFHYRFLQ
+407 AKTIIAGFNYRFLQ
-421 TVKLNAAFSG
+421 TCKLNLIFASSLFLTIMVLGRFAFS
-431 SLLLALIFFT
+431 L
-441 RVQLPIETYLL
+441 ETILL
-452 TALLLLSLTA
+452 TALLLISLTA

-503 IKLELGSHLYILL
+503 IKLDLGSHLYILL
-516 ISLTMIAYVSIGY
+516 ISIAMIAYVSIGY

-542 KA
+542 KE

>member
-46 SFKSGLFL
+46 SFKSSLFL
-54 VLHILSIPSRF
+54 ILHIFSIPSRF
-65 LVKGLWLALNFY
+65 LVKGIWLAIY
-77 FASFWINLL
+77 SCIATFWIKLL
-86 ANGHLTSWQ
+86 SNNQLDFWQ
-95 IQDENWLLGFS
+95 IPSDTWLLGFS
-106 IWITFVSFIYRFG
+106 LWLVFVGYAYRFG

-143 FLQSQLFVEPIITS
+143 FLQSQLFIEPIITS

-190 GQALNRA
+190 GQALNRWF
-197 LFNRGV
+197 FNRRI
-203 LARRN
+203 LSRRN
-208 SWQSWIILGT
+208 SWQSWVILGT
-218 GLAAIACLILF
+218 GLAVIACLILF
-229 RNHLSP
+229 RNHLSL
-235 IFLLPVLVYQVL
+235 IFLLTVLVCQVL
-247 LIWLSYGY
+247 LIWFGYGY

-263 DYLSYCM
+263 DYLYYCM
-270 DQSLQLDKK
+270 DQSLQMDKK
-279 VSELIQTQGNEYTR
+279 IFELTKGNEYTR

-301 LNMETGKDLS
+301 LSMETGKDLT

-324 DRYRSILTKKLL
+324 DRYKNVLYKKVRDWILAVGVILVALEAFRYYLEPFELTDAVLL
-336 FRLGCLLAIILFL
+336 RC
-349 EGIRW
+349 
-354 FSKED
+354 
-359 IEISNANYIEGLPFT
+359 LPFS
-374 FMVMYAAS
+374 FMIMYVAS
-382 MGKAVAQMVFVNCDI
+382 SGKVVAQMVFVNCDI

-407 AKTIIAGFHYRFLQ
+407 AKTIIAGFNYRFWQ
-421 TVKLNAAFSG
+421 TCKLNLIFASSLFLTIMVLGRFAFSM
-431 SLLLALIFFT
+431 
-441 RVQLPIETYLL
+441 ETILL
-452 TALLLLSLTA
+452 TALLLISLTA

-481 MEVVNPV
+481 MDVSNPL

-503 IKLELGSHLYILL
+503 TQLDLGSHTYILL
-516 ISLTMIAYVSIGY
+516 VSLAMITYVSIGY

-542 KA
+542 K

>member
-7 YFWYRE
+7 YFWYQE
-13 KYALHRSV
+13 KYNLHRTV

-35 KSIPESIFKSY
+35 QSIPESIFKSY
-46 SFKSGLFL
+46 SFKSALFL
-54 VLHILSIPSRF
+54 FLHIFSIPSRF

-86 ANGHLTSWQ
+86 SGGELNFWNVLPGT
-95 IQDENWLLGFS
+95 WLLGFS
-106 IWITFVSFIYRFG
+106 LWLVFVGYAFRFG

-132 FMQNFGLSQSS
+132 FMRNFGLSQSS
-143 FLQSQLFVEPIITS
+143 FLQSQLFIEPIITS

-197 LFNRGV
+197 LFNRGI

-218 GLAAIACLILF
+218 GLAAIASLILF

-235 IFLLPVLVYQVL
+235 IFLLPVLACQVL
-247 LIWLSYGY
+247 LIWFGYRY

-263 DYLSYCM
+263 DYFYYCM
-270 DQSLQLDKK
+270 DQSLQMDKNFF
-279 VSELIQTQGNEYTR
+279 ELTKGNEYTR
-293 QGLQMQAK
+293 QGLQMQDK
-301 LNMETGKDLS
+301 LSTEKGKDLS

-324 DRYRSILTKKLL
+324 DRYKKVLYKKVRNWVLSLVVILVALEALRYYLGPFELTDAILL
-336 FRLGCLLAIILFL
+336 RF
-349 EGIRW
+349 
-354 FSKED
+354 
-359 IEISNANYIEGLPFT
+359 LPFS
-374 FMVMYAAS
+374 FMIMYIAS
-382 MGKAVAQMVFVNCDI
+382 SGKVVAQMVFVNCDI

-407 AKTIIAGFHYRFLQ
+407 AKTIIAGFNYRFWQ
-421 TVKLNAAFSG
+421 ICKLNLIFACSLFLTIMVLGRFAFSM
-431 SLLLALIFFT
+431 
-441 RVQLPIETYLL
+441 ETILL
-452 TALLLLSLTA
+452 TALLLISLTA

-503 IKLELGSHLYILL
+503 IKLDLGSHLYILL
-516 ISLTMIAYVSIGY
+516 ISIAMITYVSIGY

-542 KA
+542 KG

>member
-65 LVKGLWLALNFY
+65 LTKGFWLLFHFY
-77 FASFWINLL
+77 HASFWMNILT
-86 ANGHLTSWQ
+86 NGEPTFWNILPGT
-95 IQDENWLLGFS
+95 WLLGFVF
-106 IWITFVSFIYRFG
+106 WFLFVGLNYRFS
-119 KGFEPFIAKSERE
+119 KGLDPVISKADRE
-132 FMQNFGLSQSS
+132 FMQNFGLSQST
-143 FLQSQLFVEPIITS
+143 FLQSQLFIEPILTTFY
-157 LSYLPALL
+157 YLPALV
-165 IFSSLSGN
+165 IFCLMTN
-173 WLYLPL
+173 QWLVFPVGMMTVLA
-179 GLLTIPAGSFT
+179 GHLTGH
-190 GQALNRA
+190 ALNRWFFEHHI
-197 LFNRGV
+197 LT
-203 LARRN
+203 RRN
-208 SWQSWIILGT
+208 SWHAWLWIAFVFVLYVLAIIFRHQLSLGMLVPIL
-218 GLAAIACLILF
+218 
-229 RNHLSP
+229 
-235 IFLLPVLVYQVL
+235 LVQPF
-247 LIWLSYGY
+247 LIWFSYHY
-255 LKQQTNHL
+255 LKRQTNHL

-270 DQSLQLDKK
+270 DQSLQMDKK
-279 VSELIQTQGNEYTR
+279 IVEMTKGNEYTR

-301 LNMETGKDLS
+301 LNVETGKDLS

-324 DRYRSILTKKLL
+324 DRYKKVLYKKVRDWVLAVVVIL
-336 FRLGCLLAIILFL
+336 AAL
-349 EGIRW
+349 EGIRY
-354 FSKED
+354 FLE
-359 IEISNANYIEGLPFT
+359 PFT
-374 FMVMYAAS
+374 FTEDYLLQFLPLSFMIMYVAS
-382 MGKAVAQMVFVNCDI
+382 SGKVVAQMVFVNCDI

-407 AKTIIAGFHYRFLQ
+407 AKTIIAGFNYRFLQ
-421 TVKLNAAFSG
+421 TCKLN
-431 SLLLALIFFT
+431 LIFATSLFLVILILW
-441 RVQLPIETYLL
+441 RFALSLETILL

-503 IKLELGSHLYILL
+503 TQLNLGSHLYILL
-516 ISLTMIAYVSIGY
+516 ISLAMIAYVSIGY

>member
-7 YFWYRE
+7 YFWYQE
-13 KYALHRSV
+13 KYNLYRTV

-54 VLHILSIPSRF
+54 VLHIFSIPSRF

-77 FASFWINLL
+77 FASFWMNIL
-86 ANGHLTSWQ
+86 ASEELTFWN
-95 IQDENWLLGFS
+95 ILPGTWLLGFA
-106 IWITFVSFIYRFG
+106 IWMVFVGYAYRFG

-143 FLQSQLFVEPIITS
+143 FLKSQLFVEPIITS

-165 IFSSLSGN
+165 IFSILSGS

-197 LFNRGV
+197 LFNRGI

-208 SWQSWIILGT
+208 SWQFWVILGT
-218 GLAAIACLILF
+218 GLAAIASLILF

-235 IFLLPVLVYQVL
+235 IFLLPVLVCQVF
-247 LIWLSYGY
+247 LIWFGYGY

-263 DYLSYCM
+263 DYLYYCM
-270 DQSLQLDKK
+270 DQSLQMDKK
-279 VSELIQTQGNEYTR
+279 IFELTKGNEYTR

-301 LNMETGKDLS
+301 LNVETGKDLS

-324 DRYRSILTKKLL
+324 DRYKKVLYKKVRGWVLSLVVILVALEAFRYYLEPFELTDAVLL
-336 FRLGCLLAIILFL
+336 RC
-349 EGIRW
+349 
-354 FSKED
+354 
-359 IEISNANYIEGLPFT
+359 LPFS
-374 FMVMYAAS
+374 FMIMYVAS
-382 MGKAVAQMVFVNCDI
+382 SGKVVAQMVFVNCDI

-407 AKTIIAGFHYRFLQ
+407 AKTIIAGFNYRFLQ
-421 TVKLNAAFSG
+421 TFKLNLIFAFSLFLAIMALG
-431 SLLLALIFFT
+431 RFAFSL
-441 RVQLPIETYLL
+441 ETILL
-452 TALLLLSLTA
+452 TALLLISLTA

-503 IKLELGSHLYILL
+503 IKLDLGSHLYILL
-516 ISLTMIAYVSIGY
+516 ISIAMITYVSIGY

-542 KA
+542 KE

>member
-7 YFWYRE
+7 YFWYQE
-13 KYALHRSV
+13 KYNLYRTV

-35 KSIPESIFKSY
+35 QSIPESIFKSY
-46 SFKSGLFL
+46 SFKSSLFL
-54 VLHILSIPSRF
+54 ILHVLSIPSRF

-77 FASFWINLL
+77 FASFWMNIL
-86 ANGHLTSWQ
+86 ASEELTFWN
-95 IQDENWLLGFS
+95 ILPGTWLLGFS
-106 IWITFVSFIYRFG
+106 LWLVFVGYAYRFG

-143 FLQSQLFVEPIITS
+143 FLQSQLFIEPIITS

-190 GQALNRA
+190 GQALNRWF
-197 LFNRGV
+197 FNRRI
-203 LARRN
+203 LSRRN
-208 SWQSWIILGT
+208 SWQSWVILGT
-218 GLAAIACLILF
+218 GLAVIACLILF
-229 RNHLSP
+229 RNHLSL
-235 IFLLPVLVYQVL
+235 IFLLPVLVCQIL
-247 LIWLSYGY
+247 LIWFGYGY

-263 DYLSYCM
+263 DYLYYCM
-270 DQSLQLDKK
+270 DQSLQMDKK
-279 VSELIQTQGNEYTR
+279 LFELTKGNEYTR
-293 QGLQMQAK
+293 QGLLMQDK
-301 LNMETGKDLS
+301 LSTEKGKDLS

-324 DRYRSILTKKLL
+324 DRYKKVLYKKVRGWVLSLVVILVALEAFRYYLEPFELTDAVLL
-336 FRLGCLLAIILFL
+336 RC
-349 EGIRW
+349 
-354 FSKED
+354 
-359 IEISNANYIEGLPFT
+359 LPFS
-374 FMVMYAAS
+374 FMIMYVAS
-382 MGKAVAQMVFVNCDI
+382 SGKVVAQMVFVNCDI

-407 AKTIIAGFHYRFLQ
+407 AKTIIAGFNYRFLQ
-421 TVKLNAAFSG
+421 TCKLN
-431 SLLLALIFFT
+431 LIFASSLFLT
-441 RVQLPIETYLL
+441 IMVLGRFAFNMETILL
-452 TALLLLSLTA
+452 TALLLISLTA

-503 IKLELGSHLYILL
+503 IKLDIGSHLYILL
-516 ISLTMIAYVSIGY
+516 ISIAMIAYVSIGY

-542 KA
+542 KE

>member
-7 YFWYRE
+7 YFWYQE
-13 KYALHRSV
+13 KYNLHRTV

-65 LVKGLWLALNFY
+65 LVKGIWLTIYSCIA
-77 FASFWINLL
+77 AFWIKLL
-86 ANGHLTSWQ
+86 SNNQLDFWQ
-95 IQDENWLLGFS
+95 IPSDTWLLGFS
-106 IWITFVSFIYRFG
+106 MWMVFVGYTYRFG
-119 KGFEPFIAKSERE
+119 KGFEPSIAKPERE
-132 FMQNFGLSQSS
+132 FMQNFGLSQSN
-143 FLQSQLFVEPIITS
+143 FLQSQIFVEPIITS

-190 GQALNRA
+190 GQALNRWF
-197 LFNRGV
+197 FNRRILSG
-203 LARRN
+203 RN
-208 SWQSWIILGT
+208 SWQSWVILGT
-218 GLAAIACLILF
+218 SLAAIASLILL

-235 IFLLPVLVYQVL
+235 IFLLPVLACQVL
-247 LIWLSYGY
+247 LIWFGYGY

-263 DYLSYCM
+263 DYLYYCM
-270 DQSLQLDKK
+270 DQSLQMDKK
-279 VSELIQTQGNEYTR
+279 IFEMTKGNEYTR

-301 LNMETGKDLS
+301 LSMETGKDLT

-324 DRYRSILTKKLL
+324 DRYKKVLYKKVRNWVLSLVVILVALEAFRYYLEPFELTEAVLL
-336 FRLGCLLAIILFL
+336 QC
-349 EGIRW
+349 
-354 FSKED
+354 
-359 IEISNANYIEGLPFT
+359 LPFS
-374 FMVMYAAS
+374 FMIMYIAS
-382 MGKAVAQMVFVNCDI
+382 SGKVVAQMVFVNCDI
-397 SMLHYPFYRE
+397 SMLHYAFYRE
-407 AKTIIAGFHYRFLQ
+407 AKTIIAGFNYRFWQ
-421 TVKLNAAFSG
+421 ICKLNLIFACSLFLTIMVLGRFAFSM
-431 SLLLALIFFT
+431 
-441 RVQLPIETYLL
+441 ETILL
-452 TALLLLSLTA
+452 TALLLISLTA

-481 MEVVNPV
+481 MEVINPV

-503 IKLELGSHLYILL
+503 IKLDLGSHLYILL
-516 ISLTMIAYVSIGY
+516 ISLAMIAYVSIGY

-542 KA
+542 KL

>member
-7 YFWYRE
+7 YFWYQE
-13 KYALHRSV
+13 KYNLHRTV

-35 KSIPESIFKSY
+35 QSIPESIFKSY
-46 SFKSGLFL
+46 SFKSALFL
-54 VLHILSIPSRF
+54 FLHIFSIPSRF

-86 ANGHLTSWQ
+86 SGGELNFWNVLPGT
-95 IQDENWLLGFS
+95 WLLGFS
-106 IWITFVSFIYRFG
+106 LWLVFVGYAFRFG
-119 KGFEPFIAKSERE
+119 KGFDPFIAKSKRE
-132 FMQNFGLSQSS
+132 FMRNFGLSQSS
-143 FLQSQLFVEPIITS
+143 FLQSQLFIEPIITS

-190 GQALNRA
+190 GQALNRWF
-197 LFNRGV
+197 FNRRILSG
-203 LARRN
+203 RN
-208 SWQSWIILGT
+208 SWQSWVILGT
-218 GLAAIACLILF
+218 GLAAIASLILL

-235 IFLLPVLVYQVL
+235 IFLLPVLACQVL
-247 LIWLSYGY
+247 LIWFGYRY

-263 DYLSYCM
+263 DYFYYCM
-270 DQSLQLDKK
+270 DQSLQMDKNFF
-279 VSELIQTQGNEYTR
+279 ELTKGNEYTR
-293 QGLQMQAK
+293 QGLQMQDK
-301 LNMETGKDLS
+301 LSTEKGKDLS

-324 DRYRSILTKKLL
+324 DRYKKVLYKKVRNWVLSLVVILVALEAFRYYLEPFELTDAVLL
-336 FRLGCLLAIILFL
+336 RC
-349 EGIRW
+349 
-354 FSKED
+354 
-359 IEISNANYIEGLPFT
+359 LPFS
-374 FMVMYAAS
+374 FMIMYIAS
-382 MGKAVAQMVFVNCDI
+382 SGKVVAQMVFVNCDI

-407 AKTIIAGFHYRFLQ
+407 AKTIIAGFNYRFWQ
-421 TVKLNAAFSG
+421 ICKLNLIFACSLFLTIMVLGRFAFSM
-431 SLLLALIFFT
+431 
-441 RVQLPIETYLL
+441 ETILL
-452 TALLLLSLTA
+452 TALLLISLTA

-503 IKLELGSHLYILL
+503 IKLDLGSHLYILL
-516 ISLTMIAYVSIGY
+516 ISIAMITYVSIGY

-542 KA
+542 KG

>member
-7 YFWYRE
+7 YFWYQE
-13 KYALHRSV
+13 KYNLYRTV

-46 SFKSGLFL
+46 SFKSSLFL
-54 VLHILSIPSRF
+54 ILHVLSIPSRF

-77 FASFWINLL
+77 FASFWMNIL
-86 ANGHLTSWQ
+86 ASEELTFWN
-95 IQDENWLLGFS
+95 ILPGTWLLGFS
-106 IWITFVSFIYRFG
+106 LWLVFVGYAYRFG

-143 FLQSQLFVEPIITS
+143 FLQSQLFIEPIITS

-190 GQALNRA
+190 GQALNRWF
-197 LFNRGV
+197 FNRRI
-203 LARRN
+203 LSRRN
-208 SWQSWIILGT
+208 SWQSWVILGT

-235 IFLLPVLVYQVL
+235 IFLLPVLACQVL
-247 LIWLSYGY
+247 LIWFGYRY

-263 DYLSYCM
+263 DYLYYCM
-270 DQSLQLDKK
+270 DQSLQMDKK
-279 VSELIQTQGNEYTR
+279 IFELTKGNEYTR

-301 LNMETGKDLS
+301 LSMETGKDLS

-324 DRYRSILTKKLL
+324 DRYKKVLYKKVRGWVLSLVVILVALEAFRYYLEPFELTDAVLL
-336 FRLGCLLAIILFL
+336 RC
-349 EGIRW
+349 
-354 FSKED
+354 
-359 IEISNANYIEGLPFT
+359 LPFS
-374 FMVMYAAS
+374 FMIMYVAS
-382 MGKAVAQMVFVNCDI
+382 SGKVVAQMVFVNCDI

-407 AKTIIAGFHYRFLQ
+407 AKTIIAGFNYRFLQ
-421 TVKLNAAFSG
+421 TFKLNLIFAFSLFLAIMALG
-431 SLLLALIFFT
+431 RFAFSL
-441 RVQLPIETYLL
+441 ETILL
-452 TALLLLSLTA
+452 TALLLISLTA

-503 IKLELGSHLYILL
+503 TQLDLGSHTYILL
-516 ISLTMIAYVSIGY
+516 VSLAMITYVSIGY

-542 KA
+542 K